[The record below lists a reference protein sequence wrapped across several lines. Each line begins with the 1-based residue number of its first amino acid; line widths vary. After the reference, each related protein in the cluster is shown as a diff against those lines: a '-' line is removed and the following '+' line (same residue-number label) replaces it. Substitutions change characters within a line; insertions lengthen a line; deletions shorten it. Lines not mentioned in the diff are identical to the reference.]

1 MCRCYE
7 SREEITP
14 ALTPTH
20 QAGLHNR
27 NLVAARSGVNM
38 EEFAWDALKHR
49 KIIPELLCLCFFAV
63 LLALSVEVRFTDQ
76 RSFGD
81 LLVNYRQL
89 QLPIVPCLWRK
100 QCRWLPLLPL
110 RTSFSV
116 PEKLDCLHGIL
127 QPQDLEW
134 AQRTMQKG
142 LQNPSRL

>member
-63 LLALSVEVRFTDQ
+63 LLALNG
-76 RSFGD
+76 SFGD

-89 QLPIVPCLWRK
+89 QLPFFVPCLWRK
-100 QCRWLPLLPL
+100 QCRWLPLLPV

-116 PEKLDCLHGIL
+116 HGIL

-142 LQNPSRL
+142 LQHPSRL